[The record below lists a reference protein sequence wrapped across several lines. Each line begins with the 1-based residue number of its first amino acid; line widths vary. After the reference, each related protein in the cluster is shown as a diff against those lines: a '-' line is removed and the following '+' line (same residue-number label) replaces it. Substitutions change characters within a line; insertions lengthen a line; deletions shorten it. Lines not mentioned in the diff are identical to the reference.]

1 LTEEL
6 PDPLKVPETPLAE
19 EPPAPKRRS
28 RWLRRLGLGA
38 GWSLGSILLL
48 VVVALLGAYYFASSR
63 GFEDE
68 VRKRMIAALENATGG
83 RVEIRSFQWDLLHLR
98 AEADDITIHGLE
110 GPDEAPYAHITRLRI
125 QIAVFGLLRS
135 TFSPTITLREA
146 EVLEPQFH
154 LIVYP
159 DGTTNQPHPKR
170 RSKSTKPALDSLF
183 QAKIGQ
189 LAVEHGS
196 AHIADSVVPL
206 DLLAQDTQ
214 IQLSWQPDA
223 MKWGSY
229 RIYAS
234 LGELAFAQGKANPLP
249 SRLDASLVLMHDGL
263 RLDSL
268 TLSALDR
275 RLKISGGLK
284 NFAHPEWQAKATGQ
298 VDLKIL
304 APYAGFFFTRSGVVD
319 LSATGSGNG
328 SEFEANGVLAS
339 NAIHYQDTVVDAH
352 TGSFAAKFRADKRQL
367 LVSEVRVKL
376 AQGGEIAGEF
386 QYDNW
391 LDSTPKPREQA
402 ALLRAH
408 QPWPV
413 PTGEVRSTLNG
424 ITLDTILEMLA
435 VPQYQHLGFGTA
447 VSGPATARWTGLGND
462 LEIGGQL
469 GLAPHVAID
478 AKSGMSQPGAVT
490 RPAEVPLEGAV
501 DAKYEVDSGSVKI
514 ASMDFRLPHSSI
526 RGKGSLG
533 VFPISRASE
542 VDLDFQSSDLSEFDQ
557 ALRALDLTQGNR
569 IGSAALPVQLRGQA
583 EFHGQLNSSWLTP
596 RVEGRL
602 TATDIGIQ
610 TSASSG
616 AAANAQPTFVHWDSV
631 DVDGLYSPAT
641 IVIHH
646 GVLKRG
652 SSSIVVQGHLDAHD
666 PNYKIGDREA
676 EFDSNSLLGLKVT
689 AQQVV
694 LKDLLPL
701 IGVSTPAT
709 GMLNAQIDLQG
720 RLGSAFTAGNVNRPQ
735 SMGGLDGSA
744 TIDVDK
750 LTLYGEALDHVHAIA
765 AASGQQIRITNLTAQ
780 QARPQGAAKN
790 EIGGQVTAS
799 GSYDLAHK
807 SFTLDAHGGAID
819 LGSIQALRQAS
830 TTIQGKLAF
839 TASGTGTLDDPHVQM
854 HATFGSMNIAGEPV
868 SDLLVSA
875 STHQDA
881 VSYDFSSRQPT
892 GEFTAHGETSLKN
905 EYETQA
911 TLRFAKFDVGA
922 LLKLLK
928 VTGIN
933 GQSALEGSATI
944 SGPLTHLD
952 KLRGEARLN
961 ELAVAVEGVHLAS
974 KGAVHATLVG
984 GIVRLDPLEITGE
997 DTDLNIHGSLA
1008 ITGKQQLDLVANGSV
1023 NLRLAESVDPDL
1035 IASGVTSFQ
1044 VEAHG
1049 PVTAPILQGKVEF
1062 QNAALALQDFPNG
1075 LSQIKGTLEFNQN
1088 RLEVRS
1094 LTAMSGGG
1102 QLSVGGY
1109 LGFQRGLYA
1118 DLSATGKA
1126 IRIRY
1131 PQGISS
1137 LADASLKL
1145 QGPQTNLLLSG
1156 NVLVTRFAINSDL
1169 DVSSFATS
1177 TSSVQAIVAPDAPSN
1192 HIRFDVH
1199 LTSAPQLNFQNA
1211 YAKLA
1216 GDVDLH
1222 LRGTLASPS
1231 VLGRISLTE
1240 GSTSLGGTKYELQRG
1255 DINFNNPVRIQ
1266 PNIDIDATARVEDY
1280 DITLGL
1286 HGSSDKPRFTYRSEP
1301 PLPEAD
1307 IIALLALGRTQDEQ
1321 AAYTQQ
1327 QQQAGDNPMT
1337 DALLGGALNATVS
1350 NRVQRLFGSGA
1361 IKVDPNFI
1369 GSLGNSTAR
1378 VTVVEQIGNNVTF
1391 TYASNVN
1398 TTTQQL
1404 IQAEIAINRHVSLL
1418 VTQDESGIF
1427 SVVVKARRRFK

>member
-1 LTEEL
+1 MESE
-6 PDPLKVPETPLAE
+6 VPTSVNEVVV
-19 EPPAPKRRS
+19 PPRKG
-28 RWLRRLGLGA
+28 RWLRRG
-38 GWSLGSILLL
+38 GWSLGTIVLLI
-48 VVVALLGAYYFASSR
+48 VALILGAYYFASSR
-63 GFEDE
+63 AFEDE
-68 VRKRMIAALENATGG
+68 VRKRMVVALEDATGG
-83 RVEIRSFQWDLLHLR
+83 RVEIGGFGWDLLHLR
-98 AEADDITIHGLE
+98 AEATGITIHGLE
-110 GPDEAPYAHITRLRI
+110 GPGEAPYAHIERLRV
-125 QIAVFGLLRS
+125 QIAIFGLLSSR
-135 TFSPTITLREA
+135 FSPKITLREA
-146 EVLEPQFH
+146 EIVEPQFH

-170 RSKSTKPALDSLF
+170 KARSSRPAMDTLF
-183 QAKIGQ
+183 EAQIGQ
-189 LAVEHGS
+189 LAVERGS
-196 AHIADSVVPL
+196 AHIADAVVPL
-206 DLLAQDTQ
+206 DLVAHDTQ
-214 IQLSWQPDA
+214 VQLSWQPDA
-223 MKWGSY
+223 TKWGSY
-229 RIYAS
+229 RIQAS
-234 LGELAFAQGKANPLP
+234 LGELAFAEGKAHPLP
-249 SRLDASLVLMHDGL
+249 SRLDASLLLMHDGAQL
-263 RLDSL
+263 NSL
-268 TLSALDR
+268 TLTALDR
-275 RLKISGGLK
+275 TLKISGSLK
-284 NFAHPEWQAKATGQ
+284 SFAHPEWQAKATGQ
-298 VDLKIL
+298 VDLRVL
-304 APYAGFFFTRSGVVD
+304 APYANFDFTRSGVVD
-319 LSATGSGNG
+319 LNASVSSKGGAFDAHGD
-328 SEFEANGVLAS
+328 LAS
-339 NAIHYQDTVVDAH
+339 SAVHYQDTVVNVQTA
-352 TGSFAAKFRADKRQL
+352 GLVAKFHADNKQL
-367 LVSEVRVKL
+367 LVSAIRLRL
-376 AQGGEIAGEF
+376 AQGGDLAGEF

-391 LDSTPKPREQA
+391 LDSTPKPKEQA

-408 QPWPV
+408 KSWPV
-413 PTGEVRSTLNG
+413 PTGEVKSTLNG
-424 ITLDTILEMLA
+424 VTLDTILAMLA
-435 VPQYQHLGFGTA
+435 VPRYQHLGFGTA
-447 VSGPATARWTGLGND
+447 VTGPATARWTGLGDD

-469 GLAPHVAID
+469 ALAPQIAST
-478 AKSGMSQPGAVT
+478 AKNKSASDLPVEA
-490 RPAEVPLEGAV
+490 PLEGAV
-501 DAKYEVDSGSVKI
+501 DAVYHVDSGSVKI
-514 ASMDFRLPHSSI
+514 ASMDFRLPHT
-526 RGKGSLG
+526 RLQGKGSLG
-533 VFPISRASE
+533 VIPVSRASD
-542 VDLDFQSSDLSEFDQ
+542 VDLDFQSSDLSELDQ

-569 IGSAALPVQLRGQA
+569 IGSAALPVRLQGQA
-583 EFHGQLNSSWLTP
+583 QFHGQLSSSWLTP
-596 RVEGRL
+596 RVEGRV
-602 TATDIGIQ
+602 TATNIGIEI
-610 TSASSG
+610 SSG
-616 AAANAQPTFVHWDSV
+616 TEAAPNADPTFVHWDSV
-631 DVDGLYSPAT
+631 DVDGMYSPAS
-641 IVIHH
+641 IVVHQ

-652 SSSIVVQGHLDAHD
+652 SASLMVQGHLDADD
-666 PNYKIGDREA
+666 PAYKIGDTEA
-676 EFDSNSLLGLKVT
+676 EFDSNSVLGLKVT
-689 AQQVV
+689 AQQLS

-701 IGVSTPAT
+701 IGVTTPVN
-709 GMLNAQIDLQG
+709 GMLNAQVDVQG
-720 RLGSAFTAGNVNRPQ
+720 RLGSMIAQGTANHPQ
-735 SMGGLDGSA
+735 SMGGLNGSA
-744 TIDVDK
+744 TVDVDK
-750 LTLYGEALDHVHAIA
+750 LALYGEAVARLHATA
-765 AASGQQIRITNLTAQ
+765 TASGQEVKITSITAQ
-780 QARPQGAAKN
+780 QAGGAGAGKG
-790 EIGGQVTAS
+790 ESTGQLTAS

-807 SFTLDAHGGAID
+807 SFTLDARGSAID
-819 LGSIQALRQAS
+819 LASIQALKQAG
-830 TTIQGKLAF
+830 TAIQGKLAF
-839 TASGTGTLDDPHVQM
+839 AASGNGTINDPHVQL

-875 STHQDA
+875 TTRQDA
-881 VSYDFSSRQPT
+881 VSYDLSSRQPT
-892 GEFTAHGETSLKN
+892 GEFTAHGETSLKQD
-905 EYETQA
+905 YETQA
-911 TLRFAKFDVGA
+911 SLQFSKFDIGA

-933 GQSALEGSATI
+933 GQSALEGKATI

-952 KLRGEARLN
+952 KLQGDARLN
-961 ELAVAVEGVHLAS
+961 ELAVAIEGVHLAS
-974 KGAVHATLVG
+974 KGSVHATLGG

-1008 ITGKQQLDLVANGSV
+1008 IAGKRQLDLIADGSV
-1023 NLRLAESVDPDL
+1023 NLRLAESIDPDL
-1035 IASGVTSFQ
+1035 IASGVTSFK

-1049 PVTAPILQGKVEF
+1049 PVTDPILQGKVEF

-1131 PQGISS
+1131 PQGVSS

-1145 QGPQTNLLLSG
+1145 QGPQNNLLLSG

-1169 DVSSFATS
+1169 DVSSFASS
-1177 TSSVQAIVAPDAPSN
+1177 TGGVQAIVAPDAPSN

-1240 GSTSLGGTKYELQRG
+1240 GSASIGGTKYELQRG

-1307 IIALLALGRTQDEQ
+1307 ILALLALGRTQDEQ
-1321 AAYTQQ
+1321 AAYSQQ
-1327 QQQAGDNPMT
+1327 QQQVGDNPMT

-1378 VTVVEQIGNNVTF
+1378 VTVVEQIGNNITF